1 MANVNE
7 ILMDYTAGK
16 ETLEATN
23 KALMEADAGFHL
35 DPEKNAITA
44 DEMESTTLGEKP
56 SDVNGYGLLDTGTG
70 SMEKVHVTDGMVDNV
85 DVGEMYAL
93 LIIGGKTYHVEGR
106 ALAE

>member
-35 DPEKNAITA
+35 DPHKHDLTA
-44 DEMESTTLGEKP
+44 YEV
-56 SDVNGYGLLDTGTG
+56 VNGTAGLLDTGTG
-70 SMEKVHVTDGMVDNV
+70 TLDKVYVKDGHINV
-85 DVGEMYAL
+85 DCGESYAL
-93 LIIGGKTYHVEGR
+93 CMVSGKTYHVQGTE
-106 ALAE
+106 LVE